1 MAQNPFHQDMPDTAS
16 VPPGDLR
23 AVDLPTYGNSTLPGP
38 SDAASDDGSLVVTML
53 SDANGT
59 GMRAEPPPRVAK
71 PGGPAPPEMGSLLSA
86 AAQERASTPEAV
98 EYEPEYENGEEDEE
112 VVEEDEE
119 EEAYTDEDESEVDE
133 DPAYQEAEP
142 ERRPVQTPQEMRRE
156 KESLLFRLYTIRK
169 KGAVLSQKYTMES
182 NLDDMRDEYRI
193 QKYHIDRQA
202 SRKFSQ
208 KMLVMIVTALEFMNE
223 RWDPFDV
230 HLDGWSESVHENITD
245 YDEVFDQLYE
255 KYREKVSMAPE
266 VKLML
271 MLGGSAFMFH
281 MTNSMFRPSTG
292 GALPSDAVEK
302 MMSAA
307 KQEVA
312 SGAPLTP
319 MRPDVPKEPGL
330 NPVPGSR
337 PVVTPHR
344 PVPEEATVDDIL
356 KYLEPQDATRRKDDD
371 AQSEGTVVSFVTSG
385 GTRRRKRNK
394 RNVMSLQL

>member
-1 MAQNPFHQDMPDTAS
+1 MAQNPFHQATPDAT
-16 VPPGDLR
+16 PPGDLR
-23 AVDLPTYGNSTLPGP
+23 AVDLPTYASDTTPFP
-38 SDAASDDGSLVVTML
+38 APDAASDDGSLVVTML
-53 SDANGT
+53 ADDNGAGTQADA
-59 GMRAEPPPRVAK
+59 PPRVAK
-71 PGGPAPPEMGSLLSA
+71 SGGPAPPEMGSLLSA
-86 AAQERASTPEAV
+86 AAQERVATPEPV
-98 EYEPEYENGEEDEE
+98 EYEPE
-112 VVEEDEE
+112 EE
-119 EEAYTDEDESEVDE
+119 EEAVEEEEEEEVYTEGESEVDE
-133 DPAYQEAEP
+133 EEEPAYHEAKP
-142 ERRPVQTPQEMRRE
+142 ERHPVQTPQEVRRE
-156 KESLLFRLYTIRK
+156 KESLLFRLYAIRK

-182 NLDDMRDEYRI
+182 NLEDMRDEYRI

-223 RWDPFDV
+223 RWDPFDI

-292 GALPSDAVEK
+292 GGLPSDAVEK

-319 MRPDVPKEPGL
+319 MKPDVPKEPGL
-330 NPVPGSR
+330 NPVPGTR
-337 PVVTPHR
+337 PVVTPPR

-356 KYLEPQDATRRKDDD
+356 KYLEPREAAKRKDDD
-371 AQSEGTVVSFVTSG
+371 AQSESTVVSFVTSG
-385 GTRRRKRNK
+385 GTRRRKRK
-394 RNVMSLQL
+394 QRNVMSLQL